1 MAIDQH
7 RRCALVRLELE
18 RRLLRNAPI
27 VSSGTPSRRLD
38 WSKNGVTLTVP
49 VPLARRVSRP
59 VQSQPT
65 LASRHLRTGYQNFH
79 RGRCRRSLKST
90 WNPSKTHPESCAA
103 IIITSR
109 SSKSDSLLRYT
120 GGEMILTEMAPG
132 NHQYGR
138 LRGSS
143 RLFRECPSA
152 ALRPQSPRGRRS
164 SIRHFEKSRP
174 LLLGSARSAIAPPST
189 IAVGSTP
196 ERRPYRSPCT
206 RPFIGSPPTGTRIVM
221 TYRLRG
227 IKC

>member
-27 VSSGTPSRRLD
+27 VSSWPSLSPLR
-38 WSKNGVTLTVP
+38 WSQKGVTLTVP
-49 VPLARRVSRP
+49 ATLAERVSRP

-109 SSKSDSLLRYT
+109 SSRSESLL
-120 GGEMILTEMAPG
+120 EMILTEMAP
-132 NHQYGR
+132 
-138 LRGSS
+138 
-143 RLFRECPSA
+143 A
-152 ALRPQSPRGRRS
+152 DS
-164 SIRHFEKSRP
+164 SIRETAWFQSAVSGMPFSSAATAESSR
-174 LLLGSARSAIAPPST
+174 ATKQHST
-189 IAVGSTP
+189 
-196 ERRPYRSPCT
+196 
-206 RPFIGSPPTGTRIVM
+206 
-221 TYRLRG
+221 LREVLSSLALQG
-227 IKC
+227 QP